1 MKTGQVLLIP
11 NCAEKPFEF
20 LLRTNVVRALPGRRA
35 VSQQSREIT
44 RSFYKEN
51 TFSGKKNVYDGLQL
65 LVG

>member
-1 MKTGQVLLIP
+1 MKTGQVLLMP
-11 NCAEKPFEF
+11 NCAKKAFEF

-35 VSQQSREIT
+35 VSQQNGGIT
-44 RSFYKEN
+44 CSFYKEN